1 MIREFC
7 PNGIKTVPLWKY
19 TAWDKK
25 FNAVDNSMQK
35 SIIKY
40 KYLLANKL
48 NEIVDNTGDIR
59 ILYTSEEVAYTTEEK
74 AGEFISQGEI
84 VAIPWGGNP
93 NVKYYNG
100 RFITGDN
107 RIATSIAPK
116 ILDTKFLYY
125 VLLNKLDIIS
135 TFYRGAGIKHPS
147 MLSVLTLEIPLPPLN
162 IQKEIVSILD
172 SFTSLLDKMKQEIEM
187 RKKQMEYYIDKFYG
201 GDFDGMMRLADIPG
215 NSVAQFSDLGPII
228 RGKRFVRDDIRTVGQ
243 PCIHY
248 GDMYT
253 YYGTMAVTAK
263 TFLERDFPKKMRY
276 AHKGDVVI
284 VGAGENDYDIGVGL
298 VWMGEEPA
306 AVHDACYILKHHQ
319 IPMYISYYLRSNIYH
334 QQLKKYVSSGKISSF
349 SAEGLGKVYIP
360 IQPEDKQRQIVS
372 ILDTFETYISK
383 LEKMIEL
390 RQKQYEYYREKLLTF
405 E

>member
-1 MIREFC
+1 MNKIAEL
-7 PNGIKTVPLWKY
+7 I
-19 TAWDKK
+19 
-25 FNAVDNSMQK
+25 
-35 SIIKY
+35 
-40 KYLLANKL
+40 NKL
-48 NEIVDNTGDIR
+48 CPDGVKLKALDSLVDYVQPGPYIVSSTQYDAHYRTPVLTAGQSFILGYTNEEEGIYNASPQSPVIIFDDFTTSFHWVDFDF
-59 ILYTSEEVAYTTEEK
+59 K
-74 AGEFISQGEI
+74 
-84 VAIPWGGNP
+84 
-93 NVKYYNG
+93 VKSS
-100 RFITGDN
+100 
-107 RIATSIAPK
+107 ALK
-116 ILDTKFLYY
+116 ILKIKDKQEADFRYIYMAMKTIVFIPTNHIRHWISLYSKF
-125 VLLNKLDIIS
+125 
-135 TFYRGAGIKHPS
+135 
-147 MLSVLTLEIPLPPLN
+147 EIPLPPLN

-172 SFTSLLDKMKQEIEM
+172 SFTSLIDKMKQEVEM
-187 RKKQMEYYIDKFYG
+187 RKKQMVYYIDKFYG

-215 NSVAQFSDLGPII
+215 NSVVQFSDLGPII
-228 RGKRFVRDDIRTVGQ
+228 RGKRFVRDDIRTEGQ

-253 YYGTMAVTAK
+253 YYGTKAVIAK
-263 TFLERDFPKKMRY
+263 TFLERDFSKKMRY

-360 IQPEDKQRQIVS
+360 IQPEDKQRQIAS
-372 ILDTFETYISK
+372 ILDSFETYISK
-383 LEKMIEL
+383 LEQMIEL

>member
-1 MIREFC
+1 MRRVRLKEIGTFYSGLSGKSKSDFSEGNALLVTYRNIFNN
-7 PNGIKTVPLWKY
+7 PVLNPTIKDTVVVGKDEKQNEVLW
-19 TAWDKK
+19 
-25 FNAVDNSMQK
+25 
-35 SIIKY
+35 
-40 KYLLANKL
+40 
-48 NEIVDNTGDIR
+48 GDI
-59 ILYTSEEVAYTTEEK
+59 L
-74 AGEFISQGEI
+74 
-84 VAIPWGGNP
+84 
-93 NVKYYNG
+93 
-100 RFITGDN
+100 ITGSSETPADAGMSSVVLFN
-107 RIATSIAPK
+107 PQEKMYLNSFCCGFRLNDINEALPSYIGHLLRSTSIRAAISK
-116 ILDTKFLYY
+116 TAFG
-125 VLLNKLDIIS
+125 VTRFNVNRMRFADI
-135 TFYRGAGIKHPS
+135 
-147 MLSVLTLEIPLPPLN
+147 EIPLPPLN
-162 IQKEIVSILD
+162 IQKDIVSILD
-172 SFTSLLDKMKQEIEM
+172 SFTSLIDKMKQEVEM
-187 RKKQMEYYIDKFYG
+187 RKKQMVYYIDKFYG

-215 NSVAQFSDLGPII
+215 NSVVQFSDLGPII

-360 IQPEDKQRQIVS
+360 IQPEDKQRQIAS
-372 ILDTFETYISK
+372 ILDSFETYISK

>member
-100 RFITGDN
+100 RFVTGDN

-125 VLLNKLDIIS
+125 VLLNKLDIIN

-147 MLSVLTLEIPLPPLN
+147 MFSVLTLEIPLPPLN

-172 SFTSLLDKMKQEIEM
+172 SFTSLIDKMKQEVEM
-187 RKKQMEYYIDKFYG
+187 RKKQMEYYREKLMAPQTNWKIKTLGEIGTFTRG
-201 GDFDGMMRLADIPG
+201 NGLQKSDFRVKG
-215 NSVAQFSDLGPII
+215 F
-228 RGKRFVRDDIRTVGQ
+228 
-243 PCIHY
+243 PCVHY
-248 GDMYT
+248 GQIHT
-253 YYGTMAVTAK
+253 YYNTCIYKTKSFCEEDLAKKLQKASYGDLLIATTSEDVKACCKAAVWFGA
-263 TFLERDFPKKMRY
+263 
-276 AHKGDVVI
+276 GDVAYSGDSFCYSHDQDPKYMAYLFQTEMFAKQKQKAATGAKVI
-284 VGAGENDYDIGVGL
+284 RVSGES
-298 VWMGEEPA
+298 MA
-306 AVHDACYILKHHQ
+306 
-319 IPMYISYYLRSNIYH
+319 
-334 QQLKKYVSSGKISSF
+334 SF
-349 SAEGLGKVYIP
+349 SFAFPPLV
-360 IQPEDKQRQIVS
+360 QQRQIAS
-372 ILDTFETYISK
+372 ILDTFESYISK